1 MTMESWR
8 LAPPGRPEDASAKRP
23 TKLTE
28 ALQMLIFLELVQAQD
43 EGTSVRESRERLM
56 QKYGLTLEQIRM
68 IEDTGR
74 ANTWAPL

>member
-1 MTMESWR
+1 
-8 LAPPGRPEDASAKRP
+8 
-23 TKLTE
+23 
-28 ALQMLIFLELVQAQD
+28 MLIFLELVQAQD